1 MGWEIVE
8 AGFKVQLS
16 RSIPQLVRERMP
28 QNIETAC
35 SSVGLARGDV
45 EHLVTHP
52 GGAKV
57 LDAFEEVFGLGPGGL
72 VLSREVLRDYGNM
85 SSVTVLFILE
95 RFLESGAYAPGEH
108 GVISAL
114 GPGFSAEHVF
124 FRC

>member
-1 MGWEIVE
+1 
-8 AGFKVQLS
+8 VQLS

-28 QNIETAC
+28 ENLISAC
-35 SSVGLARGDV
+35 SSMGLTLEDFV
-45 EHLVTHP
+45 YFLTHP

-57 LDAFEEVFGLGPGGL
+57 LDAFEEVFGLGRGGL
-72 VLSREVLRDYGNM
+72 VLSREVLRDHGNM
-85 SSVTVLFILE
+85 SSVTVMFILE
-95 RFLESGAYAPGEH
+95 RFLESEVCTPGEY